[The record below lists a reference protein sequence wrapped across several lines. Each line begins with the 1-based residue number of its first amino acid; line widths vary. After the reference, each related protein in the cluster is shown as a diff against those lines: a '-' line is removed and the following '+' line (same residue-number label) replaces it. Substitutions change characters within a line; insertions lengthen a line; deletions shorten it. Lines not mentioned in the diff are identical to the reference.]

1 MRKSQ
6 NETSNDTERSVDPIL
21 FEVIR
26 NALVEATEEMSV
38 SLQRT
43 AFSTNVKTRLDYSCA
58 FVDAEGRMIAQAF
71 CQPAHLVT
79 IGRLVPRSV
88 GEFGAENIE
97 PGDMLI
103 VNDPHRQASHL
114 NDIFLIAPF
123 YHRGE
128 LVGYL
133 SNICHHVDVGGGAPA
148 SIGAFRETYQEGIIL
163 PVVKIVAAG
172 EIEAGV
178 WKMILA
184 NVRAKKEVAGDLRA
198 QISAIN
204 LGLRRLGAVLDR
216 YGLDTVRFYIQELL
230 DYTEKRTR
238 AELAKL
244 PQGTF
249 EAEGWLD
256 DDGISDRPVHLK
268 ARVILDGRRAMFDF
282 EGTDAQRWAPM
293 NSNLTQTFTAC
304 VYVLKCLIDPDV
316 PINEGFYQP
325 IEVSAPEGS
334 AVNAR
339 HPGAIVGGWEVSVR
353 VCEVLFK
360 AFSQAMPD
368 KVPAGTKGM
377 ICHVGFGGED
387 PRTGD
392 YYTFLET
399 LAGGYGG
406 RIRSDGPDAV
416 QTHIQNTQNAPVEET
431 ELNYPVRVARYSLI
445 PDSEG
450 PGRFRGG
457 LGLCREYVF
466 PDHEPIFTTLADRA
480 RFAPVGTLRRR
491 RRAPGALP
499 QHHRRRGRVHL
510 LQGHGPRRERSHD
523 PGRDLRGRRL
533 RSGAGARPGAGAHR
547 RDRGEDQR
555 GARPRRLRCRHR
567 HQRRF
572 DRHRRHERAPRRA
585 SGGGEPVMSEQFR
598 LGVDIGGT
606 FTDAVL
612 LSEASGATRIAK
624 VPSTPSDPSRGFLDA
639 VDRILSDGNV
649 APDAISYLVHGTTVA
664 TNSLIEGKTP
674 RTAFITT
681 EGFRDMLEIG
691 RQVRPTLYDV
701 HFEKP
706 RPLVPRNLCFE
717 VGERLD
723 AGGAVLKPLDEDRV
737 HEIARTLAEQE
748 VVSVAVCL
756 LHGYLNPVHEQ
767 RIGELLRT
775 HNQELVISLSSDV
788 CPEFREYFRA
798 STTIIN
804 ACVRPVLA
812 RYLDDIEKR
821 LRGHGMTAELLIM
834 QSSGGVLTFE
844 TGAEKPA
851 YMVESGPAAGVIVA
865 NYIAGELGYANAI
878 SFDMGGT
885 TAKVGLILDGRPR
898 VTKEYEVGAQANPGV
913 GQSRASGYP
922 IRTPVIDLVEI
933 GAGGGSI
940 AWVDSGGILRVGP
953 QSAGADPGPICYGH
967 GGEDPAITDAN
978 LVLGRLDPAYF
989 LGGEMGLNVDAARD
1003 GIARRCAEPM
1013 KMDAVAC
1020 ANGIVEIA
1028 NAAMTNALRVM
1039 TVQRGI
1045 DPRELVM
1052 VAFGGAG
1059 PLHAGRLCEEMNI
1072 GLLIVP
1078 PSPGTA
1084 SALGLLVTDLKHE
1097 FSRTPNHG
1105 RGRGGPR

>member
-1 MRKSQ
+1 M
-6 NETSNDTERSVDPIL
+6 
-21 FEVIR
+21 
-26 NALVEATEEMSV
+26 
-38 SLQRT
+38 
-43 AFSTNVKTRLDYSCA
+43 
-58 FVDAEGRMIAQAF
+58 
-71 CQPAHLVT
+71 
-79 IGRLVPRSV
+79 
-88 GEFGAENIE
+88 
-97 PGDMLI
+97 
-103 VNDPHRQASHL
+103 
-114 NDIFLIAPF
+114 
-123 YHRGE
+123 
-128 LVGYL
+128 
-133 SNICHHVDVGGGAPA
+133 
-148 SIGAFRETYQEGIIL
+148 
-163 PVVKIVAAG
+163 
-172 EIEAGV
+172 
-178 WKMILA
+178 
-184 NVRAKKEVAGDLRA
+184 
-198 QISAIN
+198 
-204 LGLRRLGAVLDR
+204 
-216 YGLDTVRFYIQELL
+216 
-230 DYTEKRTR
+230 
-238 AELAKL
+238 
-244 PQGTF
+244 
-249 EAEGWLD
+249 
-256 DDGISDRPVHLK
+256 
-268 ARVILDGRRAMFDF
+268 
-282 EGTDAQRWAPM
+282 
-293 NSNLTQTFTAC
+293 
-304 VYVLKCLIDPDV
+304 
-316 PINEGFYQP
+316 
-325 IEVSAPEGS
+325 
-334 AVNAR
+334 
-339 HPGAIVGGWEVSVR
+339 
-353 VCEVLFK
+353 LFK
-360 AFSQAMPD
+360 AFSEPMPD

-399 LAGGYGG
+399 MAGGFGG

-416 QTHIQNTQNAPVEET
+416 QTNVQNTQNAPVEET
-431 ELNYPVRVARYSLI
+431 ELNYPVRILRYGLI

-457 LGLCREYVF
+457 LGLVRDYVF

-480 RFAPVGTLRRR
+480 VFPPWGLFGGEEGRPARYLAIAGGEATPISSKGTAPVERGTMIRVETCGGGGYGPAWERDPPS
-491 RRAPGALP
+491 RAE
-499 QHHRRRGRVHL
+499 GRV
-510 LQGHGPRRERSHD
+510 
-523 PGRDLRGRRL
+523 
-533 RSGAGARPGAGAHR
+533 
-547 RDRGEDQR
+547 RGEDQR
-555 GARPRRLRCRHR
+555 RARPRRLRGG
-567 HQRRF
+567 
-572 DRHRRHERAPRRA
+572 HRRERRVGRHGEHRRA
-585 SGGGEPVMSEQFR
+585 APGAQGAGGRVMSERFR

-612 LSEASGATRIAK
+612 LSESSGATRIAK
-624 VPSTPSDPSRGFLDA
+624 VPSTPSDPSRGFLNA
-639 VDRILSDGNV
+639 VDRILADADV
-649 APDAISYLVHGTTVA
+649 APEAISYLVHGTTVA
-664 TNSLIEGKTP
+664 TNSIIEGKTP

-717 VGERLD
+717 VSERLD
-723 AGGAVLKPLDEDRV
+723 ARGGVLQPLDEARV
-737 HEIARTLAEQE
+737 HEIARTLAEQD

-767 RIGELLRT
+767 RIGELLRS
-775 HNQELVISLSSDV
+775 HNRDLVISLSSDV

-812 RYLDDIEKR
+812 RYLADIESR

-865 NYIAGELGYANAI
+865 NYIAGELGHANAI

-885 TAKVGLILDGRPR
+885 TAKVGLILDGQPK

-913 GQSRASGYP
+913 GQARASGYP

-953 QSAGADPGPICYGH
+953 RSAGADPGPICYGQ
-967 GGEDPAITDAN
+967 GGEEPTITDAN
-978 LVLGRLDPAYF
+978 LTLGRLDPGYF
-989 LGGEMGLNVDAARD
+989 LGGEMGLSVDAARD
-1003 GIARRCAEPM
+1003 GITRRCAEPM
-1013 KMDAVAC
+1013 RLDPVAC

-1097 FSRTPNHG
+1097 FSRTRIMEEGEEDLDEINGLFAAMEAEGRAVLQREGLVDERISFVRQVEMRYAGQSHELAVDFPAGESDRRNPCERLRERFHADHDRSYGHG
-1105 RGRGGPR
+1105 YPDEPTELVNFRLSALGSIRKPRMREVAAHSGPASDARKGMRQVHFDAAGGFVETPVYDRAHLGAGHRFDGPAIVEEMDSTTLVLPGYGVEVDRYGNLLISPAG